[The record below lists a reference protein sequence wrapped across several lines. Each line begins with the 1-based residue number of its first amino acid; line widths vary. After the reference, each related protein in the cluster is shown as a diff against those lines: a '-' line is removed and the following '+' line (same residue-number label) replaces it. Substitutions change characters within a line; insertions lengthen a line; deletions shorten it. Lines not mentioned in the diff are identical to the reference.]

1 MAQRHDA
8 FFGTN
13 VAFEDL
19 EAKRASQWRARLLR
33 EEPVHDRTA
42 WVLELE
48 PQGVPSGYDRIVA
61 WFDLELPVMLRA
73 EFYRQGKQLKVMEV
87 DASRIVEIDG
97 YFVPSRMTFRGAAKS
112 VTVVEISEIDM
123 REELPD
129 ELFSSAALEF
139 GDDRRD
145 ARAP

>member
-1 MAQRHDA
+1 
-8 FFGTN
+8 
-13 VAFEDL
+13 
-19 EAKRASQWRARLLR
+19 
-33 EEPVHDRTA
+33 
-42 WVLELE
+42 
-48 PQGVPSGYDRIVA
+48 
-61 WFDLELPVMLRA
+61 MLRA

-129 ELFSSAALEF
+129 ELFSSTALEF